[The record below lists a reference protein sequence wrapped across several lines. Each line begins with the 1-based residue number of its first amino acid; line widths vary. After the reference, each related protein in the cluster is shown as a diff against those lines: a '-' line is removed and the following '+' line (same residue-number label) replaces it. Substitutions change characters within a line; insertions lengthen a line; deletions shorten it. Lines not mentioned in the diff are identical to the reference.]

1 MKKILIGNQEYAVK
15 RLTRIV
21 VAPFGS
27 ALVKHKEKV
36 LYRNDFAIVWQTDRI
51 CEFYTSGRKDGSQ
64 LSLFHYDF
72 DDGRAEI
79 LFPEESNLQEW
90 EKLFIYL
97 FDEHGAFLLYTC
109 KKLERYVVPRC
120 RLVSESGITSL
131 REEMLNTLGM
141 IDDRLPDRIL
151 DMERLRNN
159 EDGNGLLLE
168 AVYER

>member
-1 MKKILIGNQEYAVK
+1 M
-15 RLTRIV
+15 
-21 VAPFGS
+21 
-27 ALVKHKEKV
+27 
-36 LYRNDFAIVWQTDRI
+36 
-51 CEFYTSGRKDGSQ
+51 
-64 LSLFHYDF
+64 
-72 DDGRAEI
+72 
-79 LFPEESNLQEW
+79 
-90 EKLFIYL
+90 FIYL

-159 EDGNGLLLE
+159 EDENGFLLE